1 MLLELELLLLPLI
14 NFLKGEAYS
23 CPQVSATEYL
33 TASATTAEA
42 TEPSKATEASSAEE
56 VSEATEDVLHGHTS
70 TAEATSARGATAD
83 TCMTELVIALALL
96 GIAEYIVCLGK
107 LLELLFSFL
116 VPRVLVWVILY
127 GELTIGLL
135 QLIG

>member
-1 MLLELELLLLPLI
+1 
-14 NFLKGEAYS
+14 
-23 CPQVSATEYL
+23 
-33 TASATTAEA
+33 
-42 TEPSKATEASSAEE
+42 
-56 VSEATEDVLHGHTS
+56 
-70 TAEATSARGATAD
+70 
-83 TCMTELVIALALL
+83 MTELVIALALL

-107 LLELLFSFL
+107 LLELLFGFL